1 MSPKSLLKKTNNLYN
16 PLDLKRRIDVY
27 YDMQEGIEIKPNVP
41 LLLNPK
47 DLSHTQQN
55 ILIEHLKFNEAM
67 LIIEIADYIKLTR
80 QTVASRLKII
90 NKESRQQLEDI
101 GLSLWG
107 VVYDLKRDV
116 EFIKLKARNAGDY
129 DLFLRASIAYI
140 NTCQKLGVIFEKPQ
154 KLEVKHSAFTEKEQK
169 LLIAHY
175 RRIELGLPIPSGKE
189 DTEGEIVELVSE
201 VPDL

>member
-16 PLDLKRRIDVY
+16 PLDLKRRIDIY

-41 LLLNPK
+41 LPLNPK

-90 NKESRQQLEDI
+90 NKESRPQLEDI

-116 EFIKLKARNAGDY
+116 EFVKQKARNAGDY
-129 DLFLRASIAYI
+129 DLFLKASIAYI

-154 KLEVKHSAFTEKEQK
+154 ELAINYPIHSEEDEKII
-169 LLIAHY
+169 IAHY
-175 RRIELGLPIPSGKE
+175 RRIELGLPIPSKR
-189 DTEGEIVELVSE
+189 DTERDVVELI
-201 VPDL
+201 PDK